1 MTGNKMSYSDRLK
14 TNVRFDQRL
23 KRNVLEITLAKSNA
37 DADAE
42 ISVEAIAKVF
52 NTLGI
57 KIEMDVEGWQVHFR
71 GMTSLISVWM
81 KAGVSVERFCKDMNI
96 KVSNGITTGMIRP
109 AGKKDVTVSIVGID
123 FNTPDSFVMDYLSKF
138 GVIVNNMVIYSKF
151 ESGPFRGKYNGE
163 RKYQVDFTKTNRQM
177 GTYHLIDDCKIRV
190 YYC

>member
-81 KAGVSVERFCKDMNI
+81 KAGVR
-96 KVSNGITTGMIRP
+96 T
-109 AGKKDVTVSIVGID
+109 
-123 FNTPDSFVMDYLSKF
+123 
-138 GVIVNNMVIYSKF
+138 
-151 ESGPFRGKYNGE
+151 
-163 RKYQVDFTKTNRQM
+163 
-177 GTYHLIDDCKIRV
+177 
-190 YYC
+190 

>member
-1 MTGNKMSYSDRLK
+1 MSYSDRLK

-37 DADAE
+37 EADAE

-81 KAGVSVERFCKDMNI
+81 KAGVR
-96 KVSNGITTGMIRP
+96 T
-109 AGKKDVTVSIVGID
+109 
-123 FNTPDSFVMDYLSKF
+123 
-138 GVIVNNMVIYSKF
+138 
-151 ESGPFRGKYNGE
+151 
-163 RKYQVDFTKTNRQM
+163 
-177 GTYHLIDDCKIRV
+177 
-190 YYC
+190 